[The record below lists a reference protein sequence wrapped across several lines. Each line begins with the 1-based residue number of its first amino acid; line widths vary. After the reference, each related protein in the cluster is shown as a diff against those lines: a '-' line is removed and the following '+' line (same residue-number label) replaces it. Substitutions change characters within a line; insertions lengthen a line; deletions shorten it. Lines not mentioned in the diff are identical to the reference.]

1 MDISHQIPLS
11 FAAFWFLFTSL
22 FAAVT
27 PNMEKSRDC
36 AIRQR
41 LEAERAYLSSFS
53 FDAFFLL
60 SAMHVQVTNGNRCI
74 RIYVT
79 ENATAIL
86 TNDFKYE
93 EKLLP
98 RRISGWTSFILSV
111 TDTVHLVTQDG
122 IDITGLLEKENL
134 RIDPSQ
140 DFKADISNVPLM
152 SGCIEGGPT
161 VSVNPVGELNLLT
174 MLPMHQHNFTIL
186 GSQFFNLSMFIND
199 HKITSLC
206 GKGSADFTLEFHA
219 TNKQEHRIIIPGT
232 QPLSFNMTPKSSDG
246 SKWIT
251 VSFHTTGQALHVAY
265 NLPWKERLTS
275 LQKPGFV
282 KLCSFDEY
290 FGRFEL
296 AVLVLILIILLII
309 VLIVVALVFLK
320 SRRKTDVLKG
330 EFPFQQSTPASPSF
344 QLARNWNHFPRYDPN
359 PLKIPA
365 LFGKEPSNTAMEATF
380 AKSYNQEFD
389 EQMHEENIYEE
400 IIAFGQITLTSSS
413 ASYCNYPVTDIIEED
428 KDGYVNMTKYK
439 RDRECT
445 V

>member
-1 MDISHQIPLS
+1 
-11 FAAFWFLFTSL
+11 
-22 FAAVT
+22 
-27 PNMEKSRDC
+27 
-36 AIRQR
+36 
-41 LEAERAYLSSFS
+41 
-53 FDAFFLL
+53 
-60 SAMHVQVTNGNRCI
+60 MHVQVTNGNRCI

-282 KLCSFDEY
+282 KLCSFDDNDNGKLTTDGEMVPTTAADEQPVTTTLAQVSTISIDHEPSSSTLEY